1 MGRSG
6 YTCVRYIFC
15 YLNIILWLSAC
26 GVLGVGV
33 WLNYS
38 HNGYTTL
45 LPQYAL
51 VGADSL
57 LITIGATLFII
68 TFFGCCGS
76 WCQSRCLLI
85 MYFTLV
91 IFLFMAEFMLAT
103 LAFVFREKL
112 GLTMKDEL
120 LYGIEE
126 HYLNPPDNGME
137 VIWDHIQREF
147 HCCGVTSYE
156 DWFDIKAWPGQ
167 KYVPESCCLPK
178 FENTTN
184 CGHQE
189 PNAYNPEMWYMK
201 GCSEQVQMWFITRLH
216 IVGIVGLVISF
227 IQLFG
232 LISSM
237 LLFCTVRHKRTSHTY
252 KSYDTTS

>member
-85 MYFTLV
+85 TYFTLV

-137 VIWDHIQREF
+137 VIWDHIQREDSRLDNPANTLTAF
-147 HCCGVTSYE
+147 FCHVKDFFAALELPQRRTPLPISHQRSQSSYYFTDTVCRSTASLCHNCSALEVIVTHIELTVLISLSQE
-156 DWFDIKAWPGQ
+156 EP
-167 KYVPESCCLPK
+167 VPERYFKDAIVRLITP
-178 FENTTN
+178 TT
-184 CGHQE
+184 
-189 PNAYNPEMWYMK
+189 AA
-201 GCSEQVQMWFITRLH
+201 SLD
-216 IVGIVGLVISF
+216 S
-227 IQLFG
+227 
-232 LISSM
+232 
-237 LLFCTVRHKRTSHTY
+237 
-252 KSYDTTS
+252 